1 MSNPRARLLQTRAYL
16 LEHTDER
23 HPATI
28 AEIAAVLEREGIG
41 ADARALL
48 ADLEALRASGLDICS
63 TRGRNKAYYVG
74 RRLFPCA
81 ELRLLMDMVRASRFL
96 PKGQA
101 SALIEKLI
109 RLSSEHERGS
119 LRLGATRPDSPTP
132 EQTDV
137 FQTVGRILAALE
149 AKQQLSFVYCSPTGR
164 KTAEPR
170 RDGQAYVV
178 NPCLLL
184 YAEDNYYLVADHPLH
199 EGLAHYRLDRIQ
211 EAALVEHAAV
221 LPDISF
227 DPVAYARSVFSMYPA
242 KQRWVRLAFDR
253 VLTGAMLDRF
263 GANVPLELL
272 DERTG
277 SLYALVCAGRPFF
290 GWVFSFCGGVRILA
304 PDDVREQMLL
314 MLEAGR
320 VSLYDRVV
328 SQYK

>member
-28 AEIAAVLEREGIG
+28 AEIVAALERQGIE

-48 ADLEALRASGLDICS
+48 ADLEALRESGLDVCS
-63 TRGRNKAYYVG
+63 TRGRSTAYYVR
-74 RRLFPCA
+74 RRLFPRA

-96 PKGQA
+96 SKDRAG
-101 SALIEKLI
+101 ALLEKLSG
-109 RLSSEHERGS
+109 LSVEHERGS

-132 EQTDV
+132 EQTDAY
-137 FQTVGRILAALE
+137 QTVDCILAALE
-149 AKQQLSFVYCSPTGR
+149 AKQQLSFVYCSSAG
-164 KTAEPR
+164 KGTAEPR
-170 RDGQAYVV
+170 RGGQAYVV

-199 EGLAHYRLDRIQ
+199 EGLAHYRLDRMR
-211 EAALVEHAAV
+211 EAALVEHAAAP
-221 LPDISF
+221 PDISF
-227 DPVAYARSVFSMYPA
+227 DPAAYARSVFSMYPA

-253 VLTGAMLDRF
+253 ALTGAMLDRF

-277 SLYALVCAGRPFF
+277 SLYAPICAGRPFF
-290 GWVFSFCGGVRILA
+290 GWVFSFCGGVCILA

-320 VSLYDRVV
+320 VSLRER
-328 SQYK
+328 

>member
-23 HPATI
+23 HPATL
-28 AEIAAVLEREGIG
+28 AEIAAALEREGIE

-48 ADLEALRASGLDICS
+48 ADLEALRASGLDVCS
-63 TRGRNKAYYVG
+63 TRGRSAAYYVG
-74 RRLFPCA
+74 QRLFPRV

-96 PKGQA
+96 SKGQA
-101 SALIEKLI
+101 NALLDKLSG
-109 RLSSEHERGS
+109 LSGEHERGS

-132 EQTDV
+132 EQTDA
-137 FQTVGRILAALE
+137 FQTVDRILAALE
-149 AKQQLSFVYCSPTGR
+149 AKKQLSFVYCSSTG
-164 KTAEPR
+164 KDTVEPR
-170 RDGQAYVV
+170 RGGQAYVV

-184 YAEDNYYLVADHPLH
+184 YAEENYYLVADHPLH
-199 EGLAHYRLDRIQ
+199 EGLAHYRLDRMRDPTLL
-211 EAALVEHAAV
+211 ERDAA
-221 LPDISF
+221 PQDMSF
-227 DPVAYARSVFSMYPA
+227 DPAAYARSVFSMYPA

-253 VLTGAMLDRF
+253 ALTGAMLDRF

-277 SLYALVCAGRPFF
+277 SLYAPVCAGRPFF

-304 PDDVREQMLL
+304 PDDLREQMLL

-320 VSLYDRVV
+320 VALGERYF
-328 SQYK
+328 

>member
-28 AEIAAVLEREGIG
+28 AEIAAALEREGIE

-48 ADLEALRASGLDICS
+48 ADLEALRESGLDVCS
-63 TRGRNKAYYVG
+63 TRGRSKAYYVG
-74 RRLFPCA
+74 RRLFPRA

-96 PKGQA
+96 SKDRAG
-101 SALIEKLI
+101 ALLEKLSG
-109 RLSSEHERGS
+109 LSVEHERGS
-119 LRLGATRPDSPTP
+119 LRFGATRPDAPTP
-132 EQTDV
+132 EQTDAY
-137 FQTVGRILAALE
+137 QTVDRILAALE
-149 AKQQLSFVYCSPTGR
+149 AKQQLSFVYCSSAG
-164 KTAEPR
+164 KGTAEPR
-170 RDGQAYVV
+170 RGGQAYVV

-199 EGLAHYRLDRIQ
+199 EGLAHYRLDRMR
-211 EAALVEHAAV
+211 EAALVEHAAASMDV
-221 LPDISF
+221 SF
-227 DPVAYARSVFSMYPA
+227 DPAAYARSVFSMYPA

-253 VLTGAMLDRF
+253 ALTGAMLDRF

-277 SLYALVCAGRPFF
+277 SLYAPICAGRPFF

-320 VSLYDRVV
+320 VSLRER
-328 SQYK
+328 